1 MEILGCRGSSYGPP
15 SQKKPRLLA
24 YLPSFPAAV
33 EALAAPPSIT
43 QETRKDLFET
53 LPDECIQLIFTFLP
67 SSRDRCSCAAVS
79 RRWLHLQAHM
89 KSSDFP
95 PTTATPTAPSF
106 LLTDEDDDKV
116 NDARLASLAVGAAAR
131 GALTELVIRADALQ
145 PPSGSSLLAITDMGL
160 KVVSQACAEL
170 RRLTLWECHKVGK
183 EGLAAIA
190 GACPKLEELR
200 ISRSSLVD
208 DGALTPFAVN
218 CPKLSL
224 LSLDRCPMVGDR
236 ALQAFSR
243 CSSNLATLSLSR
255 CPRVTDAGLAAVF
268 SSLPKLAKITISHMS
283 AGDGA
288 LAAVGASSGGESPKH
303 VAICGCGG
311 FTDRGLARLSKAA
324 GKLET
329 LRLEKCHAVTTEG
342 LVGALQNWSATLKS
356 LSLVKCNGIGNSQEG
371 KQTTAAACLLR
382 NLQSLEINKCPRS
395 GDEFLSLI
403 AAAMPRLKR
412 ITLAAMDAVT
422 DRGFISLLASQERPH
437 AVTSIDLSGCK
448 GISDRS
454 VAVLA
459 SVVERSLASLS
470 LVGCERVTDRSLAFV
485 GLFCPGLLEL
495 DLTNCRQI
503 SDSGVA
509 ALAGRRRGGGGG
521 AEKNGLELLSLE
533 GCEGVTD
540 ESLLKLEEMADEG
553 KLVSLNLKRCRRL
566 SPAGVDAIHRH
577 LWWCDLIY

>member
-1 MEILGCRGSSYGPP
+1 MEILGCRGSSYGLP
-15 SQKKPRLLA
+15 SRKKARLLA
-24 YLPSFPAAV
+24 YLPSFPVAV
-33 EALAAPPSIT
+33 EAAAAPTSVT
-43 QETRKDLFET
+43 RETKKDLFET
-53 LPDECIQLIFTFLP
+53 LPDECIQHIFTFLP
-67 SSRDRCSCAAVS
+67 SPRDRCSCAAVS

-95 PTTATPTAPSF
+95 PAATAPTAPSF
-106 LLTDEDDDKV
+106 ILADEDDDKV

-131 GALTELVIRADALQ
+131 GALTELVIRDDALQ

-170 RRLTLWECHKVGK
+170 RRLTLWECHKVGR
-183 EGLAAIA
+183 EGLATIA
-190 GACPKLEELR
+190 GACPKLEELH

-208 DGALTPFAVN
+208 DGALIPFAVN

-243 CSSNLATLSLSR
+243 CSSNLETLSLSR
-255 CPRVTDAGLAAVF
+255 CPLVTDAGLAAIF

-288 LAAVGASSGGESPKH
+288 LAAVGASSGGNSPKH
-303 VAICGCGG
+303 VAICGCGA
-311 FTDRGLARLSKAA
+311 FTDRGLARLSNAA

-342 LVGALQNWSATLKS
+342 LVMALKNWSTTLKS
-356 LSLVKCNGIGNSQEG
+356 LSLVKCDGVGNLPEG
-371 KQTTAAACLLR
+371 KETTAAALLR
-382 NLQSLEINKCPRS
+382 KLQTLEINKCPRA
-395 GDEFLSLI
+395 GDEFLRLL

-412 ITLAAMDAVT
+412 ITLAAMDAVS
-422 DRGFISLLASQERPH
+422 DRGFISLLASLERPH
-437 AVTSIDLSGCK
+437 AVSSVDLSGSK
-448 GISDRS
+448 GITDRS
-454 VAVLA
+454 VAALA
-459 SVVERSLASLS
+459 SAAGRSLSSLS
-470 LVGCERVTDRSLAFV
+470 LEGCERVTDRSLAFV
-485 GLFCPGLLEL
+485 GLLCPRLLEL

-509 ALAGRRRGGGGG
+509 ALARRACVGGGT
-521 AEKNGLELLSLE
+521 EKNGLEMLSLE

-540 ESLLKLEEMADEG
+540 ESLLMLEEMADEG

-566 SPAGVDAIHRH
+566 SPAGVDAIHQH